1 MATISSNIAL
11 TKTQDYFN
19 KIASITQSP
28 KNRDSVYKFVQGLY
42 DLNLWNNIVCWIL
55 GKNYNTGVGVVAYS
69 LGGLGNY
76 TGLIINTSLTPFVL
90 EQDPSIAL
98 LLENGEILFVE
109 TTPLTDVWSEEGFIS
124 TSDKSEYISI
134 LNGSRLLSRQNVSS
148 GSVFKSVNTQWN
160 DTYYWLYGNAD
171 TWSANPENGGSFI
184 ESNGVGLVNQMR
196 NQTLIDSFNTSSASN
211 NAFQFFANVTSNTN
225 TLDYLNNTLQ
235 KTRTVPAINPNQP
248 TEGMYSYQIGKIMGS
263 DANVTGRMAF
273 HWVINDIALTQKQ
286 ISDLHNLYKT
296 TIGENIL

>member
-19 KIASITQSP
+19 KIASITQLP
-28 KNRDSVYKFVQGLY
+28 KDRDSVYKFVQGLY
-42 DLNLWNNIVCWIL
+42 DLKLWDNMVCWIL
-55 GKNYNTGVGVVAYS
+55 GKSHNTGVGVVAYS

-109 TTPLTDVWSEEGFIS
+109 TAPLTDVWSEQGFVS

-148 GSVFKSVNTQWN
+148 GSVFKSTNTQWN
-160 DTYYWLYGNAD
+160 DTYYWLYGNVE
-171 TWSANPENGGSFI
+171 TWSTNIQNGGSFI

-196 NQTLIDSFNTSSASN
+196 NQTLIDSLNTTSASN
-211 NAFQFFANVTSNTN
+211 NIFQFFANVTSNTS
-225 TLDYLNNTLQ
+225 TLDYRNSTLQ
-235 KTRTVPAINPNQP
+235 KTRTLPAINTNNP

-263 DANVTGRMAF
+263 DPNVTGRMAF
-273 HWVINDIALTQKQ
+273 HWVVNDTVMTQKQ

-296 TIGENIL
+296 TIGKNIL

>member
-19 KIASITQSP
+19 KIASITQLP
-28 KNRDSVYKFVQGLY
+28 KDRDSVYKFVQGLY
-42 DLNLWNNIVCWIL
+42 DLKLWDNIICWIL
-55 GKNYNTGVGVVAYS
+55 GKSHNTGVGVVAYS

-109 TTPLTDVWSEEGFIS
+109 TTPLTDVWSEQGFVS
-124 TSDKSEYISI
+124 TSNKSEYISI

-148 GSVFKSVNTQWN
+148 GSVFKSTNTQWN
-160 DTYYWLYGNAD
+160 DTYYWLYGNVE
-171 TWSANPENGGSFI
+171 TWSTNIQNGGSFI

-196 NQTLIDSFNTSSASN
+196 NQTLIESLNTTSASN

-225 TLDYLNNTLQ
+225 TLDYRNSTLQ
-235 KTRTVPAINPNQP
+235 KTRTLPAININNP

-273 HWVINDIALTQKQ
+273 HWVVNDIAMTQKQ
-286 ISDLHNLYKT
+286 ISDLHYLYKT
-296 TIGENIL
+296 TIGKNIL